1 MLCKWEGDNIR
12 KVMACNGVEQV
23 MVPIGGEYLEKSW
36 LERMGASTLW
46 PAQRARL
53 ARLLKRQ
60 VGKQVHKYY
69 QIFYQ
74 ILNTILNTILNPI
87 LEPNIETQD

>member
-46 PAQRARL
+46 PAHRARL

-60 VGKQVHKYY
+60 VGIASLQALRNQYSREG
-69 QIFYQ
+69 
-74 ILNTILNTILNPI
+74 TS
-87 LEPNIETQD
+87 